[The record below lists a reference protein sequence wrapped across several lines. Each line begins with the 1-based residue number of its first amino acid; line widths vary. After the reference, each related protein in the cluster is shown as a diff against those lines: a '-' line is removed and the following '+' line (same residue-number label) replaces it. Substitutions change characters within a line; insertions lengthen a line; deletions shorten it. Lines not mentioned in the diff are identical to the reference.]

1 MNDFKKG
8 GAYGKGKPGGFSKGG
23 FSRPSFGGGR
33 SDSRSGGG
41 RSFNGPSEMYNATC
55 SKCSAS
61 CEVPFRPNG
70 KKPIF
75 CKNCFI
81 RDDAG
86 SNTYEKRSYNDRPS
100 FEKRSYSEERPSFQK
115 PQAPVEDPRIGA
127 MQRELTVIHDKLDT
141 LIQALEGAAYSSVLK
156 ASIDRTEKVEKPKKA
171 APAKKAVKKVAKKK

>member
-1 MNDFKKG
+1 MNDFKKS
-8 GAYGKGKPGGFSKGG
+8 GAYGKGKPGGFAKGG

-33 SDSRSGGG
+33 PDSRSGGG

-55 SKCSAS
+55 SKCNAS

-75 CKNCFI
+75 CKNCFV

-86 SNTYEKRSYNDRPS
+86 SNAYEKRGYTD
-100 FEKRSYSEERPSFQK
+100 RPSFQK
-115 PQAPVEDPRIGA
+115 PQASVEDPRIGA

-156 ASIDRTEKVEKPKKA
+156 ASIDRTEKAQKPKKE